1 MNISLLQRIF
11 FFTLGCCF
19 LFILLL
25 GSVIWSSQAI
35 ELAFS
40 RNNYAQQL
48 TNQTNTLKQL
58 VAHDDI
64 YSNNYSINDWRS
76 LEVKLTALLKSSPQ
90 LTEQQQTIQEFFTEK
105 TRIRKQLREVQHSL
119 NKDIEVLGSWLKLM
133 NIALIPLLLLI
144 FALLRQNRFLRKYTE
159 KRNRKNHT

>member
-1 MNISLLQRIF
+1 MMNISLLQRIF

-40 RNNYAQQL
+40 RNHYAQQL

-58 VAHDDI
+58 VANDNI
-64 YSNNYSINDWRS
+64 YGSNYSINDLS
-76 LEVKLTALLKSSPQ
+76 L
-90 LTEQQQTIQEFFTEK
+90 IH
-105 TRIRKQLREVQHSL
+105 I
-119 NKDIEVLGSWLKLM
+119 
-133 NIALIPLLLLI
+133 
-144 FALLRQNRFLRKYTE
+144 
-159 KRNRKNHT
+159 